1 MCITYVF
8 NFPFFIHRTLVIF
21 VTRKMGIEKDIKS
34 PLLEEVSEIPPEP
47 AASKNKLKS
56 SKKQALLGVTLA
68 FISGVVFVWNNF
80 LTQWL
85 KLDFADIIFVR
96 SFVSLTVMGS
106 LSCYHKLS
114 LVASGIKKKTRCFM
128 VLQGVLGGI
137 MITSGYGCV
146 SLMPL
151 GVAITLVFS
160 APIFTMVF
168 ACLCLKHKLGPFRAG
183 LGLMLMVG
191 AILVIQPPFV
201 FDYTNSQSKSKL
213 YYIGAILGVSTAALD
228 GLVNIS
234 ISFCAEIHSLVL
246 LWWSGLG
253 GFLVALIT
261 LTFHHEAKILTLEFN
276 QVPYDHWIAYSSQ
289 AFLGLLAYF
298 CMTKSLQMIDPT
310 VVSFIR
316 ALEIILAYAVQ
327 ALVLHQVPDYLAGIG
342 AGLVVF
348 SVAAIAWQDISV
360 KK

>member
-1 MCITYVF
+1 
-8 NFPFFIHRTLVIF
+8 
-21 VTRKMGIEKDIKS
+21 MGIDKDIKS
-34 PLLEEVSEIPPEP
+34 PLLEEVSEINSEPE
-47 AASKNKLKS
+47 KELRS
-56 SKKQALLGVTLA
+56 SKKEGLLGVTLA
-68 FISGVVFVWNNF
+68 FVSGVIFVWNNF

-96 SFVSLTVMGS
+96 SFVSLTLMGS
-106 LSCYHKLS
+106 LCYYHKLS

-128 VLQGVLGGI
+128 VLQGILGGI

-151 GVAITLVFS
+151 GDAITLIFS

-168 ACLCLKHKLGPFRAG
+168 ACLCLKHGLGPFRAG
-183 LGLMLMVG
+183 LGLGLMVG
-191 AILVIQPPFV
+191 AILVIQPPFI
-201 FDYTNSQSKSKL
+201 FDTSSQSKSKL

-234 ISFCAEIHSLVL
+234 ISFCSEVHSLVL

-253 GFLVALIT
+253 GLLVALIT
-261 LTFHHEAKILTLEFN
+261 LTFHHEAKILTLEFSD
-276 QVPYDHWIAYSSQ
+276 VPYDHWIAYTSQ

-327 ALVLHQVPDYLAGIG
+327 ALLMHQVPNYLAGIG
-342 AGLVVF
+342 AALVVF
-348 SVAAIAWQDISV
+348 SVAAIAWQDISI